1 MLARTGFRNNSGLA
15 HVTREQGLAYAV
27 INFVGTCMIKIF
39 SFQPYLGATSMIG
52 EALRQIQ
59 GRSSSNIMLKV
70 RTQFGKKLRIG
81 F

>member
-1 MLARTGFRNNSGLA
+1 MLTRTGFRNNSGLA
-15 HVTREQGLAYAV
+15 HVTREQSLAYTV
-27 INFVGTCMIKIF
+27 INFVGSCMVEIF

-70 RTQFGKKLRIG
+70 RTQFG
-81 F
+81 